1 MKWNNMKLGAFYD
14 KSPISTPKNT
24 QVFDLNNAHKEAIL
38 ESKIAT
44 LEGKIVEID
53 DINGEKS
60 QLQNLLDSK
69 SLANESLLG
78 DNKLLQN
85 RIDNLDAEVVEK
97 HRIFEEMAVM
107 KSNFDNMSSGWGEMT
122 ANLNIVQTK
131 ADTQQTELEQLRVNN
146 ANLQTKVE
154 SNYQGN
160 LNKLAVESELR
171 AVLGNLQQEHQALT
185 EFSKDLSNKYTEAS
199 EMWAKLDKE
208 SLTLNGQMA
217 MVTTQK
223 HELEQ
228 QLLIR
233 NQSGS
238 TDAEK
243 RVRTELSKQM
253 DDLMDD
259 MTTIAVENKRLRAD
273 LSAPRPMS
281 VGAIAK
287 QEGFKVPLASS
298 ALNYRKNTLGN
309 SKPTLLRFA
318 HKEFS
323 DDN

>member
-14 KSPISTPKNT
+14 KNPVSKPQNT
-24 QVFDLNNAHKEAIL
+24 QIFDLNNAHKEAVL
-38 ESKIAT
+38 QSKIT
-44 LEGKIVEID
+44 DLEGKIVEID

-60 QLQNLLDSK
+60 QLQNLLESK
-69 SLANESLLG
+69 SLANEALLG

-107 KSNFDNMSSGWGEMT
+107 KSNFDDMSSGWGEMT

-146 ANLQTKVE
+146 ANLQNKVE
-154 SNYQGN
+154 SNYQEN
-160 LNKLAVESELR
+160 LNKMAVESELR

-185 EFSKDLSNKYTEAS
+185 EFSKDLSNKYTETL
-199 EMWAKLDKE
+199 EMWEKLDKE
-208 SLTLNGQMA
+208 SLTLNGQVA
-217 MVTTQK
+217 MLTTHK

-259 MTTIAVENKRLRAD
+259 MTTIAVENKRLRAE

>member
-1 MKWNNMKLGAFYD
+1 MKLGDFYG
-14 KSPISTPKNT
+14 KTHVSKPQSKQI
-24 QVFDLNNAHKEAIL
+24 FDLNNEHKESLL
-38 ESKIAT
+38 ESKIAD

-60 QLQNLLDSK
+60 HLQNLLDSK
-69 SLANESLLG
+69 SLANEALLG
-78 DNKLLQN
+78 DNRLLQN
-85 RIDNLDAEVVEK
+85 RVDNLDAEVVEK
-97 HRIFEEMAVM
+97 HRIFEDMAVM
-107 KSNFDNMSSGWGEMT
+107 KANFDNMSSGWGEMT
-122 ANLNIVQTK
+122 ANLNNVQTK
-131 ADTQQTELEQLRVNN
+131 ADTQHTELEQLRVNN
-146 ANLQTKVE
+146 VNLQTRVE
-154 SNYQGN
+154 SNYQEN
-160 LNKLAVESELR
+160 LNNIAVEAELR
-171 AVLGNLQQEHQALT
+171 TVLGTLQQEHQALT
-185 EFSKDLSNKYTEAS
+185 EFSKDLGDKYTEAS

-208 SLTLNGQMA
+208 SLSLNGQVA
-217 MVTTQK
+217 MLTSQK

-228 QLLIR
+228 QVLIR